1 MNKDKRQNPNLVT
14 LQDVRCNS
22 AVVTYIRKANENL
35 AAIGFTEHG
44 RRHADLVATTAR
56 RILLDLG
63 YSVREA
69 ELAAIAGYLHDIG
82 NVVGRTHH
90 YTTGALIAMDIL
102 REMSMDDE
110 EISDVIS
117 AIGNH
122 DEEFG
127 QVVSNISAAVI
138 LADKADVHRSRV
150 RNRDFTRFD
159 IHDRVNYAVQDANL
173 DIDSQQKIITLQL
186 TIDTYISRV
195 MEYFEIFLSRMILCR
210 RAADYL
216 SACFALV
223 INEIQLL

>member
-1 MNKDKRQNPNLVT
+1 MEKASSPNLIT
-14 LQDVRCNS
+14 LQEVRDNP
-22 AVVTYIRKANENL
+22 AVITYLRRANDNL
-35 AAIGFTEHG
+35 GAIGFTEHG
-44 RRHADLVATTAR
+44 LRHADLVANTAR
-56 RILLDLG
+56 RILIDLG
-63 YSVREA
+63 YGFREA

-90 YTTGALIAMDIL
+90 YSTGALMAMNILQTMKMSEKEIADIA
-102 REMSMDDE
+102 
-110 EISDVIS
+110 S

-159 IHDRVNYAVQDANL
+159 IHDRVNYAVQEANL
-173 DIDSQQKIITLQL
+173 LIDTQQKNITLQL
-186 TIDTYISRV
+186 TIDTYICRV

>member
-1 MNKDKRQNPNLVT
+1 MDRDKNPKLVT
-14 LQDVRCNS
+14 LQDVRCNP
-22 AVVTYIRKANENL
+22 AVLTYIRKANDNL
-35 AAIGFTEHG
+35 GAIGFTEHG
-44 RRHADLVATTAR
+44 RRHADLVATTAH
-56 RILLDLG
+56 RILIDLG
-63 YSVREA
+63 YSLREA

-82 NVVGRTHH
+82 NVVGRIHH
-90 YTTGALIAMDIL
+90 YSSGALIAMNIL
-102 REMSMDDE
+102 EDMAMDKE
-110 EISDVIS
+110 EIAGVIS

-122 DEEFG
+122 DEEHG

-159 IHDRVNYAVQDANL
+159 IHDRVNYAVQEAIL
-173 DIDSQQKIITLQL
+173 AVTTQPKVITLQL
-186 TIDTYISRV
+186 TIDTYICRV

-223 INEIQLL
+223 INDIQLL

>member
-1 MNKDKRQNPNLVT
+1 MNKNKKQNPNLVT
-14 LQDVRCNS
+14 LQDIRCNS
-22 AVVTYIRKANENL
+22 SVVTYIRKANENL
-35 AAIGFTEHG
+35 GAIGFTEHG

-56 RILLDLG
+56 RILIDLG

-102 REMSMDDE
+102 KDMSMDDE

-122 DEEFG
+122 DEEYG

-173 DIDSQQKIITLQL
+173 DVDSQQKIITLQL

>member
-1 MNKDKRQNPNLVT
+1 MKKDKIPNLIT
-14 LQDVRCNS
+14 LQDVRCDP
-22 AVVTYIRKANENL
+22 AVVTYIRRADINL
-35 AAIGFTEHG
+35 GAIGFTEHG
-44 RRHADLVATTAR
+44 LRHADLVATTAR
-56 RILLDLG
+56 RILIDLG
-63 YSVREA
+63 FSFREA

-90 YTTGALIAMDIL
+90 YSTGALMAMTILQNMEMNEKEIADIA
-102 REMSMDDE
+102 
-110 EISDVIS
+110 S

-159 IHDRVNYAVQDANL
+159 IHDRVNYAVQEANL
-173 DIDSQQKIITLQL
+173 MIDAQQKVVTLEL
-186 TIDTYISRV
+186 TIDTYICRV
-195 MEYFEIFLSRMILCR
+195 MEYFEIFLSRMVLCR

-216 SACFALV
+216 SACFSLV
-223 INEIQLL
+223 INETQLL

>member
-1 MNKDKRQNPNLVT
+1 MEKTKHSNLIT
-14 LQDVRCNS
+14 LQDVRCNPT
-22 AVVTYIRKANENL
+22 VITYIRKANENL

-63 YSVREA
+63 YSFREA

-90 YTTGALIAMDIL
+90 YATGALMAMNIL
-102 REMSMDDE
+102 QGMSMDEE
-110 EISDVIS
+110 EIADVAS

-122 DEEFG
+122 DEEYG

-150 RNRDFTRFD
+150 RNRDFARFD
-159 IHDRVNYAVQDANL
+159 IHDRVNYAVQEAHL
-173 DIDSQQKIITLQL
+173 DLDTHQRVITLQL

-195 MEYFEIFLSRMILCR
+195 MEYFEIFLSRMVLCR
-210 RAADYL
+210 RAADFL

-223 INEIQLL
+223 INEVQLL